1 MKGKIGERDGVN
13 GEKGD
18 GLGVGPF
25 KVLAKSVLRSLCGL
39 ILFKPEIPFYIYA
52 IGLHSPRI
60 HTLLCICHTHFNYAL
75 PW

>member
-1 MKGKIGERDGVN
+1 MREMGVN

-39 ILFKPEIPFYIYA
+39 ILFKPEIPFYICYRLTQPQDTSA
-52 IGLHSPRI
+52 SAYMP
-60 HTLLCICHTHFNYAL
+60 
-75 PW
+75 